1 MSANSKTHHLE
12 IIQSEEQKEK
22 KNEESLMDLWDTI
35 KRNDKHILGVLEREE
50 REKETENIFKD
61 IV

>member
-1 MSANSKTHHLE
+1 
-12 IIQSEEQKEK
+12 
-22 KNEESLMDLWDTI
+22 MDLWDTI